1 MSTLGIT
8 DLNVIEQMT
17 LTEYNYRMYAKEYE
31 MLTQEFER
39 YKLAFAIRDA
49 AATKKVG
56 TENKPKEEYVFNNA
70 NDVLPYEENIQRL
83 NEGKDIRFSSERDE
97 YEPQNNEFF
106 KVIAEFNKQ

>member
-49 AATKKVG
+49 AATKNVG
-56 TENKPKEEYVFNNA
+56 TENKPKEEYVLTMQTTYCLMKKISNG
-70 NDVLPYEENIQRL
+70 LT
-83 NEGKDIRFSSERDE
+83 
-97 YEPQNNEFF
+97 
-106 KVIAEFNKQ
+106 KVKI

>member
-49 AATKKVG
+49 AATKMLGQKINLKRNMFLTMQTTYCLMKKISNGLTKV
-56 TENKPKEEYVFNNA
+56 K
-70 NDVLPYEENIQRL
+70 I
-83 NEGKDIRFSSERDE
+83 
-97 YEPQNNEFF
+97 
-106 KVIAEFNKQ
+106 